1 MAKAAPTFYLLHGED
16 EFNIKAHIA
25 AMQAA
30 MNDPS
35 QLNTVVL
42 NGAEVSAMAAINAV
56 SAIPFLSDKRLVIV
70 EGLISNLNKRGK
82 SGKDEQAI
90 LLEELPELPDFA
102 RLVFRE
108 SGTISAKNPI
118 FKLVKEHPRG
128 YEKAFNVPSNPVGW
142 ITKHAKDEYSIEIE
156 AAAARALGEVTN
168 KDLRAVSSELDKL
181 AAFVNYE
188 RPITEADVALLTTY
202 VAEAD
207 IFQMVDAIGQGDGK
221 TAMTLVQKLL
231 RDKNDPLSLLG
242 MINRQ
247 FRLLILARE
256 YMDTHHSVANLASDL
271 GLHEFV
277 AKKMAGQAR
286 QFKDIQQLEDIY
298 RKLAE
303 LDFKIKTGQSEATMA
318 LQLFIAGVTR

>member
-1 MAKAAPTFYLLHGED
+1 
-16 EFNIKAHIA
+16 
-25 AMQAA
+25 
-30 MNDPS
+30 
-35 QLNTVVL
+35 
-42 NGAEVSAMAAINAV
+42 
-56 SAIPFLSDKRLVIV
+56 
-70 EGLISNLNKRGK
+70 
-82 SGKDEQAI
+82 
-90 LLEELPELPDFA
+90 
-102 RLVFRE
+102 
-108 SGTISAKNPI
+108 
-118 FKLVKEHPRG
+118 
-128 YEKAFNVPSNPVGW
+128 
-142 ITKHAKDEYSIEIE
+142 
-156 AAAARALGEVTN
+156 VTN

-256 YMDTHHSVANLASDL
+256 HMDTHHSVANLASDL

-277 AKKMAGQAR
+277 AKKVAGQAR
-286 QFKDIQQLEDIY
+286 QFKDIHQLEDIY

>member
-16 EFNIKAHIA
+16 EFNLKAHIT
-25 AMQAA
+25 AMQSA

-35 QLNTVVL
+35 QLNTAFL

-56 SAIPFLSDKRLVIV
+56 SAVPFLSDKRLAIV
-70 EGLISNLNKRGK
+70 DGLISNLNKRGK
-82 SGKDEQAI
+82 AGKEEQAV
-90 LLEELPELPDFA
+90 LLEELPNLPDFA

-108 SGTISAKNPI
+108 ASTISDKNPI
-118 FKLVKEHPRG
+118 LKLAKEHPRG
-128 YEKAFNVPSNPVGW
+128 YEKSFNVPSNPIKW
-142 ITKHAKDEYSIEIE
+142 ITKHAKDEYDIEIE
-156 AAAARALGEVTN
+156 AAAAKALASVTN
-168 KDLRAVSSELDKL
+168 KDLRAVSSEIDKL

-188 RPITEADVALLTTY
+188 RPITEQDVALLTTY
-202 VAEAD
+202 VAEAN
-207 IFQMVDAIGQGDGK
+207 IFDMVDAIGRGDGQ
-221 TAMTLVQKLL
+221 TAMTLAQNLL
-231 RDKNDPLSLLG
+231 DDGNEPLSLLG

-256 YMDTHHSVANLASDL
+256 YMDTHHSVAGMGSALK
-271 GLHEFV
+271 LHEFV
-277 AKKMAGQAR
+277 AKKVGGQAR
-286 QFKDIQQLEDIY
+286 QFKNIQQLEDIY